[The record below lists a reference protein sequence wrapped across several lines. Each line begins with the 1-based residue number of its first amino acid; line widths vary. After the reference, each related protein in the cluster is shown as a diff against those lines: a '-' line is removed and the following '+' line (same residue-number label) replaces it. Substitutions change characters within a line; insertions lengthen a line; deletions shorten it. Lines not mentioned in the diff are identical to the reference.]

1 MEKIIKCKMNDDKS
15 ISVLLNEVEKFKIGA
30 DNRSVKAS
38 DIYNLFE
45 YAVGD
50 TYTII
55 SENSN
60 RLDKPVLNFFTE
72 VLNKIAEQIN
82 KIECNV
88 DM

>member
-60 RLDKPVLNFFTE
+60 RLSLEDVCTLA
-72 VLNKIAEQIN
+72 IR
-82 KIECNV
+82 
-88 DM
+88 

>member
-1 MEKIIKCKMNDDKS
+1 MEKVIKCKMNDDKS
-15 ISVLLNEVEKFKIGA
+15 ISILLDEVEKFKIGA

-55 SENSN
+55 SENSK
-60 RLDKPVLNFFTE
+60 RLDEPVLNFFTE